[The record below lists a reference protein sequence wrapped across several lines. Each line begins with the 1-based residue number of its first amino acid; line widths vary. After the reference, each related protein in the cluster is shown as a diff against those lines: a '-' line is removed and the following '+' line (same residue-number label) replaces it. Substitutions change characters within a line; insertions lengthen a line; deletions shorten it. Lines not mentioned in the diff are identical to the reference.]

1 MIISDIDLNIK
12 MSVSV
17 SPIGLIELSLL
28 MSLILLSYFEEPMLL
43 FPVLRKMPFS
53 LQDLARTVICDS
65 TTYNGVSKLP
75 IPKTLQNYL
84 REYHYRHKVE
94 SRPLEI
100 NNGSSAVLPA
110 VMNCTTNVRC
120 LERRDREQ

>member
-1 MIISDIDLNIK
+1 MQVHNIPIII
-12 MSVSV
+12 
-17 SPIGLIELSLL
+17 
-28 MSLILLSYFEEPMLL
+28 LSYFAEPMLL

>member
-1 MIISDIDLNIK
+1 
-12 MSVSV
+12 
-17 SPIGLIELSLL
+17 
-28 MSLILLSYFEEPMLL
+28 MLL

-100 NNGSSAVLPA
+100 NGSVLPA
-110 VMNCTTNVRC
+110 VLNCTTVRC
-120 LERRDREQ
+120 LERRGEE